1 MSRQSEIFS
10 LIQHLTG
17 QKNILTVPRAFIAY
31 TGSLE
36 AALLLSQ
43 IIYWS
48 DRTKNPQGW
57 FYKSYL
63 DWQAE
68 LSLSKH
74 KVNTAVNQIK
84 SKGILK
90 TKVKKANG
98 NPTLHYRF
106 DANAF
111 IASFSVFL
119 TKESE
124 KIELTSNRDYIHEDN
139 IFEQQKWQRGER
151 GNVDDTPSQEIGV

>member
-1 MSRQSEIFS
+1 MFD
-10 LIQHLTG
+10 LIQALIG
-17 QKNILTVPRAFIAY
+17 QANVLTVPRAFVAY

-43 IIYWS
+43 ILYWS
-48 DRTKNPQGW
+48 DKTKNPQGW
-57 FYKSYL
+57 FYKSYRE
-63 DWQAE
+63 WQSE

-84 SKGILK
+84 SKGFLK

-98 NPTLHYRF
+98 NPTLHYKL

-124 KIELTSNRDYIHEDN
+124 NSSLTNNRDYIHEPN
-139 IFEQQKWQRGER
+139 IFEEAEFRRGER
-151 GNVDDTPSQEIGV
+151 GNFDDTTAITPRL